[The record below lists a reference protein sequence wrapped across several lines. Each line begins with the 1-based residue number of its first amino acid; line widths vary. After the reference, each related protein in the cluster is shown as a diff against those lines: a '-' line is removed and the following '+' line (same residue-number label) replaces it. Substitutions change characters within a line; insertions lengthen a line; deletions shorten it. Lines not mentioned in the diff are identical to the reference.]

1 MFTIKQFSFYYVI
14 LFSGCD
20 QTLVDNNGNNALHVA
35 VQNRHENMVKFL
47 VNIKDLK
54 KIKNNFG
61 FTPKDFAKSIGD
73 DKIQELFRS
82 PLKRVFSMLRRQ

>member
-1 MFTIKQFSFYYVI
+1 
-14 LFSGCD
+14 
-20 QTLVDNNGNNALHVA
+20 
-35 VQNRHENMVKFL
+35 MVKFL

-61 FTPKDFAKSIGD
+61 FTPKDLAKSIGD

-82 PLKRVFSMLRRQ
+82 PLKRGIKETKKILRLSK

>member
-1 MFTIKQFSFYYVI
+1 
-14 LFSGCD
+14 
-20 QTLVDNNGNNALHVA
+20 
-35 VQNRHENMVKFL
+35 MVKFL

>member
-1 MFTIKQFSFYYVI
+1 MILACI

-20 QTLVDNNGNNALHVA
+20 QTLVDNDGNNALHVA

-47 VNIKDLK
+47 VKIKDLK

-61 FTPKDFAKSIGD
+61 DTPKDLAKSIGD
-73 DKIQELFRS
+73 DKILKLCSS
-82 PLKRVFSMLRRQ
+82 PLKRAVSMLRRQ